1 MGNFPLT
8 TPTSSLMQRVPS
20 TSQRSQLDEGIRRIR
35 NRLRKYSARSVVE
48 AALQEL
54 WSDRG
59 SRMENLRA
67 APWISMLL
75 VKWAL
80 ADRMTHINIGGPIP
94 QAVFDQ
100 LRQAVWDLPEWTER
114 APTPTTVMAMLRP
127 MLQQQ
132 LEFQRPQGWG
142 FMRWPALIARRP
154 ATDAISQRFRQA
166 LAMDPDTYIDLGWG
180 LSTSSMHGK
189 PRILDTYFAPLR
201 AHYGDSV
208 DRMVGLFTRDL
219 AALREEL
226 AKPEAQTVQGRAE
239 LREFAYLRR
248 FPFVRLDPAAI
259 VCWHPAVLARGLEDA
274 VHLRLSDFGE
284 QYTRPFSKI
293 FESYVIELSVEAVPA
308 AITERAYMSTLDPQ
322 QPKVEVLLQEAGC
335 NILIE
340 AKMSLFKD
348 SVLVTDNAESIYFK
362 TERVREGIK
371 QGWNVSRALEQ
382 PGNPFHRPGVVENFL
397 IVVTSRQLFLGTGR
411 QLAELYPAGK
421 LAYSDADSER
431 LLPLDHVFIVS
442 IDEFE
447 RACACVRAGKVTFQ
461 EMLRKAVADN
471 ADPPTRKL
479 FMSQHLDEYPGK
491 LPRPALIEDVIRA
504 SRARLA
510 LLLPEN

>member
-1 MGNFPLT
+1 MLPPL
-8 TPTSSLMQRVPS
+8 QRPK
-20 TSQRSQLDEGIRRIR
+20 LDEGIRRIR
-35 NRLRKYSARSVVE
+35 NKLRKYSARSVVE
-48 AALQEL
+48 AALREL

-59 SRMENLRA
+59 SKVENLRA

-80 ADRMTHINIGGPIP
+80 ADRMAHISIGESIP
-94 QAVFDQ
+94 QTVFDQ
-100 LRQAVWDLPEWTER
+100 LRQAVWDLPEWAER
-114 APTPTTVMAMLRP
+114 APTPATVMAMIRP

-132 LEFQRPQGWG
+132 MEFQRPQGWG

-154 ATDAISQRFRQA
+154 PTDAISQRFRQA
-166 LAMDPDTYIDLGWG
+166 LAMDPDTYIDLGWA

-189 PRILDTYFAPLR
+189 PRILESYFAPLR
-201 AHYGDSV
+201 VHYGDAV
-208 DRMVGLFTRDL
+208 DRMIGLFTRDL

-226 AKPEAQTVQGRAE
+226 AKPEARIVQGRAE
-239 LREFAYLRR
+239 LNEFAYLRR

-274 VHLRLSDFGE
+274 VHLRLSEFGQ
-284 QYTRPFSKI
+284 QYTKPFSKI
-293 FESYVIELSVEAVPA
+293 FEDYVIELGGEAVPT
-308 AITERAYMSTLDPQ
+308 AITEQVYMSALDPA

-335 NILIE
+335 NVLVE

-348 SVLVTDNAESIYFK
+348 SVLVTDNEESIYFK
-362 TERVREGIK
+362 TDRVREAIE
-371 QGWNVSRALEQ
+371 QGWKVSRALER

-411 QLAELYPAGK
+411 LLADLYPAGK
-421 LAYSDADSER
+421 LAYPDRDAER
-431 LLPLDHVFIVS
+431 LLPLDHIFIVS

-447 RACACVRAGKVTFQ
+447 RACACVRDGKVTFQ
-461 EMLRKAVADN
+461 ELLRKAVTN
-471 ADPPTRKL
+471 NGDPQTGKF
-479 FMSQHLDEYPGK
+479 FMSQHLDDYPGK
-491 LPRPALIEDVIRA
+491 LPRPALIDDVFQA